1 MFTFIK
7 DFFVYPF
14 ISNKQSN
21 RFAQF
26 LQFVGK
32 DYPAYFWAKPSVGRI
47 LVLPFLLVRVMIKGT
62 DK

>member
-1 MFTFIK
+1 MMRFIR

-14 ISNKQSN
+14 TSEKESN

-47 LVLPFLLVRVMIKGT
+47 LVLPFLIVRFVLY
-62 DK
+62 